1 VQRVS
6 SNNPAGCDNRSPEQ
20 TSRSAE
26 SEVDRMLD
34 GTISDGRV
42 EPRDIDSRSA
52 YSVLLRP
59 SIQLVL
65 TIACVFAGVAF
76 VFGDSSIPRL
86 HYINLLVALFV
97 VAVFFQ
103 KYYGAYSSK
112 TSTITDILTA
122 KTLAWGCT
130 FLFLTLI
137 VTLSELRNIPRLFL
151 FSLVSISYAVDLLLT
166 LGKYNGRIK
175 TDETYTSSS
184 TDEKTVQ
191 YPMSYSKA
199 AIGLGILIISILGTM
214 IIKAM
219 DLRLYVHYE
228 QLFTIIIGSWVISV
242 GLTHAYSLE
251 RHRNVYYELAPVLK
265 LGITMTLI
273 AGIFYWYG
281 QIDYVSRGV
290 LYGSIAIFTG
300 LQLLAVLRQT
310 RKDPAMARDTIVP
323 SLESREPKEIGV
335 DLEEKTGNGQFQL
348 AKYLPKQVLLKER
361 VELTEWLQRIL
372 PAVEPKDVSIL
383 FSTEHEYM
391 QEIGNGDS
399 KKVVINL
406 HGLNYVKRLNSCLR
420 VLRGRVQENGYLVT
434 WVHPLDTTYARLR
447 ASMPKNVFV
456 FFYPIHFLLFRVVP
470 KLPVVGKIYF
480 YFNKGCNPNISKA
493 EVLGRLVYN
502 GFSIVACTEID
513 HKLYVVAR
521 ADRPYLS
528 VEPSFGPIAKLSR
541 IGYQGRRITVYKFRT
556 MYPYSEFIQDE
567 IYNANRQIDG
577 RSKFVNDYRI
587 TAWGNVLR
595 KYWIDE
601 VPQVYNWL
609 KGDIGLVG
617 VRALSEH
624 KFSLYP
630 PEMQQLRIQ
639 YKPGLIPPL
648 YADLPETFEEILRSE
663 KTYLVKWSH
672 RPFVT
677 DCRYFVKALY
687 NILVNG
693 ARSS

>member
-1 VQRVS
+1 MQRVS
-6 SNNPAGCDNRSPEQ
+6 SNNTAGCDNRSAEH
-20 TSRSAE
+20 TNRNAE
-26 SEVDRMLD
+26 SEMDRMLD
-34 GTISDGRV
+34 GRISSGRFDT
-42 EPRDIDSRSA
+42 RDADSRST

-59 SIQLVL
+59 SIRLAL
-65 TIACVFAGVAF
+65 TIVCVFTGTVF
-76 VFGDSSIPRL
+76 VFGDSSILRL
-86 HYINLLVALFV
+86 HYINLFLALFV
-97 VAVFFQ
+97 IAVFFQ
-103 KYYGAYSSK
+103 KYYGAYGSK
-112 TSTITDILTA
+112 TSTITDIVTA

-151 FSLVSISYAVDLLLT
+151 FSLVSVSYVVDLLAT

-175 TDETYTSSS
+175 TDETHTSSYA
-184 TDEKTVQ
+184 DEETVQ
-191 YPMSYSKA
+191 YPISYSKA
-199 AIGLGILIISILGTM
+199 AIGLGILIVSILGTM

-219 DLRLYVHYE
+219 ELRLYVHYE
-228 QLFTIIIGSWVISV
+228 QLFTVIIGSWVISV
-242 GLTHAYSLE
+242 GLTHAYSVE

-300 LQLLAVLRQT
+300 LQLLAVLRQG
-310 RKDPAMARDTIVP
+310 RSDPEMARDTVVP
-323 SLESREPKEIGV
+323 SLESRKSKEFGT
-335 DLEEKTGNGQFQL
+335 DLEETAGNGQFQL
-348 AKYLPKQVLLKER
+348 ARYLPRQILLKGR
-361 VELTEWLQRIL
+361 TELAEWLQRIL
-372 PAVEPKDVSIL
+372 PAVDSKDVSIL

-391 QEIGNGDS
+391 QEIGNGNS

-406 HGLNYVKRLNSCLR
+406 HGLNYVERLNSCLR
-420 VLRGRVQENGYLVT
+420 ALRDRVKENGYLVT

-447 ASMPKNVFV
+447 ASMPKTVFV
-456 FFYPIHFLLFRVVP
+456 FFYPLHFLLFRVVP

-480 YFNKGCNPNISKA
+480 YFTKGCNPNISKA

-521 ADRPYLS
+521 ADRPMLS

-587 TAWGNVLR
+587 TAWGNILR

-601 VPQVYNWL
+601 LPQMYNWL

-630 PEMQQLRIQ
+630 REMQQLRIQ

-648 YADLPETFEEILRSE
+648 YADLPETFEDILSSE
-663 KTYLVKWSH
+663 KTYLIEWSH

-677 DCRYFVKALY
+677 DCKYFVKALY
-687 NILVNG
+687 NILVKG